1 MRRWHVILLS
11 LLMIA
16 FLAVLAGWNR
26 TAADDQS
33 VDFRM
38 SQIMVKLTQIE
49 WQLTQVRKRLDGHE
63 NRFDQIDRQLD
74 RIRSDIEKEAEE
86 AASTATRPAASDP
99 ALVGTWRLTRSDFAD
114 DTADPVRSGL
124 DGTDVDPAL
133 LESNAREFVNRVER
147 ALGLAGLRLIRF
159 NSDASYADGTGV
171 MGMWSVYG
179 DRLIRISRDGEVSQ
193 AAYLVSGSSLSLLFT
208 RDQILRA
215 VKAAS
220 ETWTSVDQEWF
231 DAAFDQRDGWRMSLI
246 RND

>member
-1 MRRWHVILLS
+1 
-11 LLMIA
+11 MIA

-114 DTADPVRSGL
+114 DTADPVSEADL

-179 DRLIRISRDGEVSQ
+179 DRLIRISRDGEVPR

-208 RDQILRA
+208 RGPDPQGGEGCIGNMDECRPGM
-215 VKAAS
+215 V
-220 ETWTSVDQEWF
+220 
-231 DAAFDQRDGWRMSLI
+231 
-246 RND
+246 